1 MPENEWP
8 SGLYQVYWIIRSGGL
23 DGEQVCRA
31 LHGRGEWNVVLRET
45 KGKFSYLTLKRE
57 NVPNSSIIV
66 LEAFGQTEA
75 ASPGD
80 ACGHLR
86 YKNFG
91 RVPQW
96 RLEHILVAEF
106 IPLPESAKPLTGQ
119 QQVLSSRPKTSEGW
133 LTGEQATFGDWT
145 EKDRYRK

>member
-1 MPENEWP
+1 MPDKWP
-8 SGLYQVYWIIRSGGL
+8 SGLYRVYWIIRSGGL
-23 DGEQVCRA
+23 DGAQLCQA
-31 LHGRGEWNVVLRET
+31 LHGRGEWRVTLRET
-45 KGKFSYLTLKRE
+45 RGKFSYLTLKRE

-66 LEAFGQTEA
+66 LEAFGETEA

-80 ACGHLR
+80 ACSHLR
-86 YKNFG
+86 YNNFG

-106 IPLPESAKPLTGQ
+106 MSPPESAKPLTGK
-119 QQVLSSRPKTSEGW
+119 QQVLSNRPKASEGW
-133 LTGEQATFGDWT
+133 MTGEQSTFGDWT